1 MACGC
6 GKSVRDRQIIATAN
20 SGSAGAYPLFHFQ
33 GCTELHRG
41 AFQGSSIY
49 VVARGTSDERM
60 FGRKMLTE
68 AAEYARQVGAQVE
81 NLPTAAL
88 CHEAVLRVYG
98 GAA

>member
-20 SGSAGAYPLFHFQ
+20 SGSAGAYPLFHYQ

-49 VVARGTSDERM
+49 VVARGTEVERM
-60 FGRKMLTE
+60 FGRKFLAD
-68 AAEYARQVGAQVE
+68 AAAYARQVGAQVE
-81 NLPTAAL
+81 NLPTASL
-88 CHEAVLRVYG
+88 CDAAVLQVYG
-98 GAA
+98 GVA